1 MSSADEEVFDNE
13 ECDYIQSFIKHKDST
28 IWQTRLHD
36 ILNRGYSSG
45 KLLDIGCNYGF
56 FLGVCEP
63 HFKTYGID
71 ISRYAISEAKNY
83 APRSKIV
90 CCDVEE
96 NIPFADETFDV
107 VTMFDTLEHV
117 KNYESTF

>member
-28 IWQTRLHD
+28 IWQTRLYD

-63 HFKTYGID
+63 HFETYGID

-83 APRSKIV
+83 APGSKIV
-90 CCDVEE
+90 CCDVEG

-107 VTMFDTLEHV
+107 VTMSDTLEHI

>member
-1 MSSADEEVFDNE
+1 MSSVDEGVFDNE
-13 ECDYIQSFIKHKDST
+13 ERDYIQSFIKYKDST

-36 ILNRGYSSG
+36 ILNKGHSSG

-63 HFKTYGID
+63 HFETYGID
-71 ISRYAISEAKNY
+71 ISHYVISEAKNY

-90 CCDVEE
+90 CCDVKE

-107 VTMFDTLEHV
+107 VTIFDTLEHI